1 MIHSD
6 DYLPEVPRIR
16 QVTAPFPAFLALTE
30 MQYSSPIDRVCWM
43 PSVILQLSACPSKRK
58 CKFSFPIFAL
68 NFNSGRRRQIPTCT
82 HLSSRMGLD
91 VERSVRDF
99 LAAVLDVYLVLAKII
114 GRVGSFESSVAVVGY
129 LDFARISIRALLF
142 VLESKIYNTHLD

>member
-1 MIHSD
+1 MIQSD

-43 PSVILQLSACPSKRK
+43 PSVILQLSACPLKHK
-58 CKFSFPIFAL
+58 CISFPIFAL
-68 NFNSGRRRQIPTCT
+68 NYNSGRRQIPAST

-142 VLESKIYNTHLD
+142 VLES